1 MVILYLIRTVHDEL
15 RRKIWRN
22 AEMAIGFHQ
31 QTAKIFQFPVK
42 IASARAAEMAKAA
55 EEAKASRICDA
66 GSGGWYHEQAITE
79 SQQPRKS

>member
-42 IASARAAEMAKAA
+42 IATARAAEMAKAA
-55 EEAKASRICDA
+55 RICDA